1 MNTTMH
7 TQTVETTRPSKA
19 LNIAAWVLSGPLAL
33 MMIMAGTSKLR
44 GVPMMVGLFEA
55 IGVGQW
61 FRYVTG
67 GLEVL
72 GAALLFVPRLSGV
85 GATLLAGVMAG
96 AVATHIFIVG
106 GSFVVPLTLLA
117 AAAFIAY
124 VRRDRTLA
132 LLGAR
137 SGS

>member
-1 MNTTMH
+1 MNS
-7 TQTVETTRPSKA
+7 TVPHNTLETARPGRA
-19 LNIAAWVLSGPLAL
+19 LSTAAWVVSVPLSL
-33 MMIMAGTSKLR
+33 MLLMAGTSKLR

-67 GLEVL
+67 ALEVA
-72 GAALLFVPRLSGV
+72 GAVLLFVPRLSGAA
-85 GATLLAGVMAG
+85 ATLLAGVMAG
-96 AVATHIFIVG
+96 AIATHLFIVG
-106 GSFVVPLTLLA
+106 GSFAVPFALLL

-132 LLGAR
+132 LLGR
-137 SGS
+137 